1 MKKQLALEF
10 IYKIKMIATKFIFA
24 NLGTLYRLTKSYKAN
39 KFLCL

>member
-1 MKKQLALEF
+1 
-10 IYKIKMIATKFIFA
+10 MITTKFIFA